1 MKDYV
6 EQYLEAKRLVIEQNR
21 PTCQKRFFQHVADKF
36 LAFAEEKLTE
46 KELKVASGI
55 LKGKPL
61 PEIGAEM
68 GCSGDSIRLCW
79 HKIEPVLL
87 EQIDFPAYRNENKT
101 LSDENAKLRD
111 ENAKLR
117 EEVERLRTKIIELE
131 RTRDLSPTPFSTPLS
146 ELGFSTGTQIGLS
159 DLGCKTLGD
168 LVQLDELTIMKTRR
182 LGPTVTAKIKDKLQP
197 LGLHLGM
204 DLMHMSDEDFTA
216 IIDKLKA
223 YLNKF
228 LNTND

>member
-1 MKDYV
+1 MSNLNESDPMKDYV

-21 PTCQKRFFQHVADKF
+21 PTCQKRFFQYFADKF

-87 EQIDFPAYRNENKT
+87 EQIDFPAYRNDNKT
-101 LSDENAKLRD
+101 LSDDTYNRIT
-111 ENAKLR
+111 NHIWFN
-117 EEVERLRTKIIELE
+117 T
-131 RTRDLSPTPFSTPLS
+131 
-146 ELGFSTGTQIGLS
+146 
-159 DLGCKTLGD
+159 
-168 LVQLDELTIMKTRR
+168 
-182 LGPTVTAKIKDKLQP
+182 
-197 LGLHLGM
+197 H
-204 DLMHMSDEDFTA
+204 
-216 IIDKLKA
+216 IDKSC
-223 YLNKF
+223 YRCRC
-228 LNTND
+228 

>member
-1 MKDYV
+1 MSNLNESDPMKDYV
-6 EQYLEAKRLVIEQNR
+6 EQYLEAKRLAIEQNR

-101 LSDENAKLRD
+101 L
-111 ENAKLR
+111 R
-117 EEVERLRTKIIELE
+117 EEGRKRCQEPPCPEHR
-131 RTRDLSPTPFSTPLS
+131 
-146 ELGFSTGTQIGLS
+146 G
-159 DLGCKTLGD
+159 
-168 LVQLDELTIMKTRR
+168 
-182 LGPTVTAKIKDKLQP
+182 
-197 LGLHLGM
+197 
-204 DLMHMSDEDFTA
+204 
-216 IIDKLKA
+216 
-223 YLNKF
+223 
-228 LNTND
+228 

>member
-68 GCSGDSIRLCW
+68 GYSGDSIRLYW

-101 LSDENAKLRD
+101 L
-111 ENAKLR
+111 R
-117 EEVERLRTKIIELE
+117 EEGRKRCQEPPCPEYR
-131 RTRDLSPTPFSTPLS
+131 
-146 ELGFSTGTQIGLS
+146 G
-159 DLGCKTLGD
+159 
-168 LVQLDELTIMKTRR
+168 
-182 LGPTVTAKIKDKLQP
+182 
-197 LGLHLGM
+197 
-204 DLMHMSDEDFTA
+204 
-216 IIDKLKA
+216 
-223 YLNKF
+223 
-228 LNTND
+228 